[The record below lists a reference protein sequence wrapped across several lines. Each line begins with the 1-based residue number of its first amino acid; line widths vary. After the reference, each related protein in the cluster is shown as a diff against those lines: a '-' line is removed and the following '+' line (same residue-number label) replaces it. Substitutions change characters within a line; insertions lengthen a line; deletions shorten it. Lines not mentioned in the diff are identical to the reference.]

1 MPIIYQ
7 LEQNKNILKFIDND
21 FELQN
26 TNIFTFWV
34 KTLLVKVDF

>member
-26 TNIFTFWV
+26 TIY
-34 KTLLVKVDF
+34 LL